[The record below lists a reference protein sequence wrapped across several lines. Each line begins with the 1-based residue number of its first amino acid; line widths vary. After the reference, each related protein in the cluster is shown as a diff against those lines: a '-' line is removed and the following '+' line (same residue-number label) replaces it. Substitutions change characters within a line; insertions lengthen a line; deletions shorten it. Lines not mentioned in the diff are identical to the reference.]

1 MPVYIS
7 LVKFTQ
13 QGLTTMKEKGV
24 ARSDMVKKNVEA
36 QGGKLLQA
44 YYCLGEY
51 DVVAVFEFPNNQSA
65 IKAAILNASIGHIQI
80 KTMPAVTREEWR
92 KILQQ
97 TWGKK
102 KKRK

>member
-1 MPVYIS
+1 
-7 LVKFTQ
+7 
-13 QGLTTMKEKGV
+13 
-24 ARSDMVKKNVEA
+24 MVKKNVEA

-51 DVVAVFEFPNNQSA
+51 DVVAVLEFPNNHSA
-65 IKAAILNASIGHIQI
+65 IKAGVLNASIGHIQI

>member
-1 MPVYIS
+1 MPTYIS

-13 QGLTTMKEKGV
+13 QGLATMKDKGV
-24 ARSDMVKKNVEA
+24 ARSEMVKKNVEA

-51 DVVAVFEFPNNQSA
+51 DVVAVLQFPNNQSA
-65 IKAAILNASIGHIQI
+65 IKAALLNASIGHIQI
-80 KTMPAVTREEWR
+80 TTMPAVSRDEWR
-92 KILQQ
+92 KILQE

-102 KKRK
+102 GK

>member
-13 QGLTTMKEKGV
+13 QGLATMKEKGV

-65 IKAAILNASIGHIQI
+65 IKAAVLNASIGHIQI